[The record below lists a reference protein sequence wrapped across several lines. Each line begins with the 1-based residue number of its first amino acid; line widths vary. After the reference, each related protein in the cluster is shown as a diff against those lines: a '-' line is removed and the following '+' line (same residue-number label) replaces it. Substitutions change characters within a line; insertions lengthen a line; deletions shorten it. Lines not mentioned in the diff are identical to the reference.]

1 MAIARR
7 RAAERLADRD
17 PATWGVNQGALD
29 LAANAAVEAR
39 PSPAGR
45 TPRLRRLDVFDRL
58 AARGGLSQGAHG
70 AVRRLQDDIAALHRT
85 LAGGGDF
92 SPRIDRSPDPQSF
105 TDARRRAGERIEAA
119 LALAGPASA
128 RLLLALCEDDVV
140 LGRAADWRRVVAA
153 HTAER
158 LPDAQG
164 AVLRAACENLAEAY
178 AAMDRGGPR
187 SVSAVPHRGRPARQA
202 AIAARGSSVS

>member
-1 MAIARR
+1 MARKRRAARPADPMAIARR
-7 RAAERLADRD
+7 RAAERLAERD
-17 PATWGVNQGALD
+17 PAAWGVNQDALA

-45 TPRLRRLDVFDRL
+45 APRLRRQDVFDRL
-58 AARGGLSQGAHG
+58 VARGGLGPGAHG
-70 AVRRLQDDIAALHRT
+70 AIRRLQDDIAVLHRT

-92 SPRIDRSPDPQSF
+92 SPRVARARDPQSV

-128 RLLLALCEDDVV
+128 RLLLALCESDVV
-140 LGRAADWRRVVAA
+140 LGRSADWRAVVVA

-164 AVLRAACENLAEAY
+164 AVLRAACENLAGAY
-178 AAMDRGGPR
+178 AMLDRTRKRAG
-187 SVSAVPHRGRPARQA
+187 
-202 AIAARGSSVS
+202 